1 MRKYDVIR
9 KKLGEYKLIENELR
23 LRTEYLED
31 FKKILVN
38 PLPSCEVHLREI
50 YAVIIK
56 EMEDEITKLHKR
68 IMIIDK
74 IMSYL
79 SEVER
84 NVIYYRYILKTE
96 WIKIPEYVLYEQRTC
111 QAIEHRAL
119 KKISEMNIDW
129 NGGKVC

>member
-9 KKLGEYKLIENELR
+9 KKLGEYRLIENELR
-23 LRTEYLED
+23 LRTKYLDD

-38 PLPSCEVHLREI
+38 PLPSCEVHLKEI
-50 YAVIIK
+50 YSVIIK
-56 EMEDEITKLHKR
+56 EMECEITKLHKR
-68 IMIIDK
+68 IIIIDK
-74 IMSYL
+74 IMNCL
-79 SEVER
+79 TEVER

-129 NGGKVC
+129 DGDKLC